1 MMTQNYPLGQ
11 QDFAEIRSS
20 GKVYIDKTAY
30 VYQMTHS
37 NKFYFFS
44 RPRRFGKTLL
54 LSTLEYYF
62 LGRKDLFQ
70 GFLFLHYPQYR
81 KVEN

>member
-1 MMTQNYPLGQ
+1 MMTQNYLLGQ

-37 NKFYFFS
+37 NKFYFLS

-54 LSTLEYYF
+54 LSTLPTISQSGKSKRVKPMR
-62 LGRKDLFQ
+62 LTAQGGR
-70 GFLFLHYPQYR
+70 GT
-81 KVEN
+81 